1 VESDRITASED
12 KAKALRAAADEMT
25 EFIARHRFT
34 LAGIGL
40 VGMPPRSFVDSLSD
54 LEQYMFA
61 VRARTAQLEEE
72 ASGQLL

>member
-1 VESDRITASED
+1 MESDRITASED

-40 VGMPPRSFVDSLSD
+40 VGRMSRSFVDSLSD
-54 LEQYMFA
+54 LEQYVFA
-61 VRARTAQLEEE
+61 VRARAAQLEEE
-72 ASGQLL
+72 ARGQLL